1 MEDENSGSVQ
11 TAPDPAIIVSSKAVN
26 LQMYQPREQFHSGH
40 RFGIEFGGAV
50 LSFERVVDI
59 LRRQWP
65 LIAGAAGLSLML
77 VFIYLAMAKPMYTA
91 NARILMDTRQTQ
103 VLDKDSGSNSALID
117 TGYVDS
123 QVEVINSDDLILS
136 VVRRLR
142 LTEDPEFNGSKQ
154 GLLGSMIGKIMSLF
168 DSGEPPSRERIEH
181 NVVELVQKNLRV
193 ERVLTTYV
201 LSLSYRAEN
210 PELSMKVANAIAD
223 TYIVGALEAKYQ
235 STKRATEWLQQRS
248 TELSQ
253 QASASDRAV
262 QSFKAEHNIVGTS
275 RGLMSEQQLS
285 DLNTQLVQARAA
297 TGEAKARLDRIDT
310 ISSDQDLAQSTVTDA
325 LNNTVITRLRAQYLD
340 LQSQYADWSRKYGKT
355 HQATV
360 NLSNKMD
367 ELRKAIADEVRR
379 ISDAYRSDYEIAKSR
394 EASLER
400 NVKDLVAQ
408 AGHTGQAEVQLRDLE
423 SAADT
428 YRNLY
433 NNFLEKLQSATQNQ
447 SFPISEARLISTA
460 TKPTKKSSPKT
471 VLALAGGLVGGL
483 CLGFGAAFA
492 RELLNDVLRTP
503 GEVEEELGV
512 KCLGVLPEIRPSRTA
527 QTSPGAMGPP
537 VSRYVLDHPF
547 SRFAE
552 TLRNIKVSVDVARL
566 TREVKVIG
574 IVSSLPKEGKTTVAA
589 NFAHLIAL
597 TGHRTLLIDGDLH
610 TRSLTRELAPN
621 AKTGLVE
628 ALSDPRSFE
637 YQVQRSKETG
647 LDFLPS
653 IFASRMVNSAD
664 IVASK
669 AMADLLAMMRE
680 HYEYIIIDL
689 APVMPVADSKAVSFL
704 IDAMVYVIEWG
715 KTTRSALQES
725 LSGSEVLQK
734 KLLGTVLNRA
744 DPKMLKRIEA
754 YKGKHHNSYYVEP
767 A

>member
-1 MEDENSGSVQ
+1 MADENSRSVQ
-11 TAPDPAIIVSSKAVN
+11 ATPDPAIIVSSKAVK

-50 LSFERVVDI
+50 LSLDRVIDV

-65 LIAGAAGLSLML
+65 LIVGAVGLSLTL
-77 VFIYLAMAKPMYTA
+77 VLIYLAMAKPMYTA

-103 VLDKDSGSNSALID
+103 VLDKDSGNNTALID

-136 VVRRLR
+136 VVRRLH
-142 LTEDPEFNGSKQ
+142 LTDDPEFNGSKP
-154 GLLGSMIGKIMSLF
+154 GLLGTVVGKIMSLF
-168 DSGEPPSRERIEH
+168 DSGEPPSQERIEH
-181 NVVELVQKNLRV
+181 AAVELVQKNLRV

-201 LSLSYRAEN
+201 LSLSYRSAS
-210 PELSMKVANAIAD
+210 PDQAVKIANAIAD

-248 TELSQ
+248 AELSE
-253 QASASDRAV
+253 QASTSDRAV

-297 TGEAKARLDRIDT
+297 TAEAKARLDRIDT

-325 LNNTVITRLRAQYLD
+325 LNNAVITRLRAQYLD

-355 HQATV
+355 HQATI
-360 NLSNKMD
+360 NIGNKMD
-367 ELRKAIADEVRR
+367 EARKAIADEVRR
-379 ISDAYRSDYEIAKSR
+379 IGDAYRSDYEIAKSR

-400 NVKDLVAQ
+400 NVTDLVAQ
-408 AGHTGQAEVQLRDLE
+408 AGHTGQAEVKLRNLE

-428 YRNLY
+428 YRTLY
-433 NNFLEKLQSATQNQ
+433 NNFLEKLQNATQNQ

-460 TKPTKKSSPKT
+460 TKPNKKSSPKT
-471 VLALAGGLVGGL
+471 VLALVGGLAGGL

-492 RELLNDVLRTP
+492 RELLSDVLRTP

-512 KCLGVLPEIRPSRTA
+512 KCLGVLPEIRPA
-527 QTSPGAMGPP
+527 PKASPGATGAP
-537 VSRYVLDHPF
+537 VFRYVLDHPF

-566 TREVKVIG
+566 TRDVKVIG

-610 TRSLTRELAPN
+610 TRSLTREFAPN

-669 AMADLLAMMRE
+669 AMADLLALLRE
-680 HYEYIIIDL
+680 HYEYIVIDL

-725 LSGSEVLQK
+725 ISGSEVLQK

-744 DPKMLKRIEA
+744 DPKMLKRIES

>member
-1 MEDENSGSVQ
+1 
-11 TAPDPAIIVSSKAVN
+11 
-26 LQMYQPREQFHSGH
+26 MYQPREQFHSAH

-50 LSFERVVDI
+50 LSFDRVADV

-65 LIAGAAGLSLML
+65 LIVTAVCGSLML
-77 VFIYLAMAKPMYTA
+77 VLIYLALAKPMFTA
-91 NARILMDTRQTQ
+91 NARIMMDTRQTQ
-103 VLDKDSGSNSALID
+103 VLDKDSGTNSALID

-136 VVRRLR
+136 VVRRLK
-142 LTEDPEFNGSKQ
+142 LTQDPEFNGSNAGAVAKV
-154 GLLGSMIGKIMSLF
+154 IGKIMSLF
-168 DSGEPPSRERIEH
+168 DSGEPVSQERIEH
-181 NVVELVQKNLRV
+181 PVVERVQKNLRV

-201 LSLSYRAEN
+201 LSLSYRSESPDKA
-210 PELSMKVANAIAD
+210 MKVANAIAD
-223 TYIVGALEAKYQ
+223 AYIVGALEAKYQ

-248 TELSQ
+248 AELSE

-262 QSFKAEHNIVGTS
+262 QTFKAEHNIVGTS

-297 TGEAKARLDRIDT
+297 TAEAKARLDRIDG
-310 ISSDQDLAQSTVTDA
+310 ISDQDLAQPTVTDA

-340 LQSQYADWSRKYGKT
+340 LQAQYSDWSKRYGKT
-355 HQATV
+355 HLAAV
-360 NLSNKMD
+360 NLANKME
-367 ELRKAIADEVRR
+367 ELRKNIADEVRR
-379 ISDAYRSDYEIAKSR
+379 IADAYRSDYEIAKSR
-394 EASLER
+394 EASLEK
-400 NVKDLVAQ
+400 NVKELVAQ
-408 AGHTGQAEVQLRDLE
+408 AGHTGQAEVKLRDLE

-447 SFPISEARLISTA
+447 SFPLSEARLISTA
-460 TKPTKKSSPKT
+460 TKPDRKSSPKT
-471 VLALAGGLVGGL
+471 VLALVGGLVGGL

-492 RELLNDVLRTP
+492 RELLSDVLRTP

-512 KCLGVLPEIRPSRTA
+512 KCLGILPDVRQA
-527 QTSPGAMGPP
+527 QQVQKARALAPLAGRDTGNANGAIA
-537 VSRYVLDHPF
+537 RYVVDHPF

-552 TLRNIKVSVDVARL
+552 TLRNIKVSIDVARL
-566 TREVKVIG
+566 NREIKVIG

-589 NFAHLIAL
+589 NFGHLTAL

-621 AKTGLVE
+621 AKTGLIE
-628 ALSDPRSFE
+628 ALTDPSSFG
-637 YQVQRSKETG
+637 YHIQRSKETG

-653 IFASRMVNSAD
+653 VVASRMVNSAD
-664 IVASK
+664 VMASK
-669 AMADLLAMMRE
+669 ALADLLAMVRE
-680 HYEYIIIDL
+680 DYDYIVIDL

-715 KTTRSALQES
+715 NTTRSALQES
-725 LSGSEVLQK
+725 VSGSEVLQK
-734 KLLGTVLNRA
+734 KLIGAVLNRA

-754 YKGKHHNSYYVEP
+754 YKGKHHNSYYVEH

>member
-1 MEDENSGSVQ
+1 MEDEISRSFQ
-11 TAPDPAIIVSSKAVN
+11 APSDTAIIVSSKAVN
-26 LQMYQPREQFHSGH
+26 LPMYQPREQFHSGH

-50 LSFERVVDI
+50 LSFDRVADV

-65 LIAGAAGLSLML
+65 LIAGAVGLSLLL
-77 VFIYLAMAKPMYTA
+77 VLIYLVMAKPMYTA

-103 VLDKDSGSNSALID
+103 VLDKDSGNSTALID

-136 VVRRLR
+136 VVRRLH
-142 LTEDPEFNGSKQ
+142 LTDDPEFRGSKP
-154 GLLGSMIGKIMSLF
+154 GLLGTAVGKIMSMF
-168 DSGEPPSRERIEH
+168 DSSEPPSQERIEH
-181 NVVELVQKNLRV
+181 AAVELIQKNLRV

-201 LSLSYRAEN
+201 LSLSYRSESPDQA
-210 PELSMKVANAIAD
+210 VRIANAIAD

-248 TELSQ
+248 AELSQ

-262 QSFKAEHNIVGTS
+262 QSFKAENNIVGTS

-297 TGEAKARLDRIDT
+297 TAEAKARLDRIDT
-310 ISSDQDLAQSTVTDA
+310 ISDQDLAQSTVSDA

-340 LQSQYADWSRKYGKT
+340 LQSQYADWSRRYGKT

-360 NLSNKMD
+360 NLGNKMD
-367 ELRKAIADEVRR
+367 EVRKAISDEVRR
-379 ISDAYRSDYEIAKSR
+379 IGDAYRSDYEIAKSR

-400 NVKDLVAQ
+400 NMKDLVAQ
-408 AGHTGQAEVQLRDLE
+408 AGHTGQAGVKLRDLE

-460 TKPTKKSSPKT
+460 AKPNKKSSPKT
-471 VLALAGGLVGGL
+471 VLALVGGLVGGL

-503 GEVEEELGV
+503 GEVEDELGV
-512 KCLGVLPEIRPSRTA
+512 KCLGILPEIRAARKVPAST
-527 QTSPGAMGPP
+527 GAIGPPP

-566 TREVKVIG
+566 TRDVKVIG

-610 TRSLTRELAPN
+610 TRSLTRELAPD
-621 AKTGLVE
+621 ARSGLVE
-628 ALSDPRSFE
+628 ALSDPGSFE

-647 LDFLPS
+647 LDFLPA

-669 AMADLLAMMRE
+669 AMADLLAALRS
-680 HYEYIIIDL
+680 HYEYIVIDL

-704 IDAMVYVIEWG
+704 MDAMVYVIEWG

-725 LSGSEVLQK
+725 ISGSEVLQK

-754 YKGKHHNSYYVEP
+754 YKGKHRDSYYVEP

>member
-1 MEDENSGSVQ
+1 M
-11 TAPDPAIIVSSKAVN
+11 TVSNKVVN

-50 LSFERVVDI
+50 LSLERVIDV

-65 LIAGAAGLSLML
+65 LIAGAVGCSLTL

-103 VLDKDSGSNSALID
+103 VLDKDSGNNTALID

-136 VVRRLR
+136 VVRRLH
-142 LTEDPEFNGSKQ
+142 LTEDPEFNGSEP
-154 GLLGSMIGKIMSLF
+154 GLLGTAIGKIMSLF
-168 DSGEPPSRERIEH
+168 GSVEPPSRERIEH
-181 NVVELVQKNLRV
+181 ATVELVQKNLRV

-201 LSLSYRAEN
+201 LSLSYRSQN
-210 PELSMKVANAIAD
+210 PGQAAKIANAIAD

-235 STKRATEWLQQRS
+235 STKRATEWAQQRS
-248 TELSQ
+248 AELSE
-253 QASASDRAV
+253 QASTSDRAV

-297 TGEAKARLDRIDT
+297 TAEAKARLDRIDT

-340 LQSQYADWSRKYGKT
+340 LQGQYADWSRKYGKT

-360 NLSNKMD
+360 NLGSKMD
-367 ELRKAIADEVRR
+367 EVRKAIADEVRR
-379 ISDAYRSDYEIAKSR
+379 IGDAYRSDYEIAKSR

-400 NVKDLVAQ
+400 NVKELVAQ
-408 AGHTGQAEVQLRDLE
+408 AGHNGQAEVRLRDLE

-460 TKPTKKSSPKT
+460 TKPDKKSSPKT
-471 VLALAGGLVGGL
+471 VLALVGGLVGGL

-492 RELLNDVLRTP
+492 RELLSDVLRTP
-503 GEVEEELGV
+503 GEAEEELGV
-512 KCLGVLPEIRPSRTA
+512 KCLGVLPEIRLARKALS
-527 QTSPGAMGPP
+527 SPGGAGATEASPA
-537 VSRYVLDHPF
+537 SRYVLDHPF

-566 TREVKVIG
+566 TRDVKVIG

-653 IFASRMVNSAD
+653 VFASRMVNSAD

-669 AMADLLAMMRE
+669 AMADLLAMLRE

-725 LSGSEVLQK
+725 ISGSEMVQK

>member
-1 MEDENSGSVQ
+1 
-11 TAPDPAIIVSSKAVN
+11 
-26 LQMYQPREQFHSGH
+26 MYQPREQFHSGH

-50 LSFERVVDI
+50 LSFDRVVDV

-65 LIAGAAGLSLML
+65 LIAGSVGLSLTL
-77 VFIYLAMAKPMYTA
+77 VLIYLAMAKPMYTA

-103 VLDKDSGSNSALID
+103 VLDKDTGNNTALID

-136 VVRRLR
+136 VVRRLH
-142 LTEDPEFNGSKQ
+142 LTDDPEFNGSKP
-154 GLLGSMIGKIMSLF
+154 GLLGTVVGKIMSLF
-168 DSGEPPSRERIEH
+168 DSGEPASQERIEH
-181 NVVELVQKNLRV
+181 AVVELVQRNLRV

-201 LSLSYRAEN
+201 LSLSYRSESPDKAQ
-210 PELSMKVANAIAD
+210 KIANAIAD

-248 TELSQ
+248 AELSE

-297 TGEAKARLDRIDT
+297 TAEAKARLDRIDT

-355 HQATV
+355 HQATI
-360 NLSNKMD
+360 NLGNKMD
-367 ELRKAIADEVRR
+367 EVRKAIADEVRR
-379 ISDAYRSDYEIAKSR
+379 IGDAYRSDFEIAKSR

-400 NVKDLVAQ
+400 NVKELVAQ
-408 AGHTGQAEVQLRDLE
+408 AGHTGQAEVKLRDLE

-460 TKPTKKSSPKT
+460 AKPNKKSSPKT
-471 VLALAGGLVGGL
+471 VLALVGGLVGGL

-492 RELLNDVLRTP
+492 RELLSDVLRTP

-512 KCLGVLPEIRPSRTA
+512 KCLGVLPEIRPERTS
-527 QTSPGAMGPP
+527 SPGTTGAPP

-566 TREVKVIG
+566 TRDVKVIG

-669 AMADLLAMMRE
+669 AMADLLALLRE
-680 HYEYIIIDL
+680 HYEYIVIDL

-704 IDAMVYVIEWG
+704 IDAMVYVVEWG

-725 LSGSEVLQK
+725 ISGSEVLQK